1 MSALNFP
8 IALAHHPHTVVFT
21 GTSWLTFVALLRS
34 YEERARAGRAIS
46 IGIVER
52 YARRAR
58 EVVRST
64 AYRPAHPV
72 DGSRPHSWARR
83 IFLDGENGG
92 ARAGMPTHMPA
103 PCLRPRD
110 VRRASALTVCTVAV
124 RRQGATLTPPAA
136 TSPALSLGPLQLL
149 SRMFVS
155 QPFRGRVWV
164 PRVPQSVLC
173 VRSRRAYAAE

>member
-1 MSALNFP
+1 MRS
-8 IALAHHPHTVVFT
+8 
-21 GTSWLTFVALLRS
+21 TFRS
-34 YEERARAGRAIS
+34 LWRIIRILPCSPARAGSLSLPCSGRTKNVRALVGRFPS
-46 IGIVER
+46 ASLSATLAE
-52 YARRAR
+52 AR

-64 AYRPAHPV
+64 AHRHAHPM
-72 DGSRPHSWARR
+72 DGSRPHSWAWR

-103 PCLRPRD
+103 PCQRPRD

-124 RRQGATLTPPAA
+124 RRQGATLTPPTA

-149 SRMFVS
+149 CRMCVS
-155 QPFRGRVWV
+155 QRFRGRVWV